1 MPVGWD
7 ATRLPVFS
15 DLSLLGVLVSGATES
30 EMKTSPAPEAA
41 AEKIPVGLGRV
52 RDLLIAKPDL
62 IRGDEGLMRAL
73 GVRPIAANVVDFGP
87 AALAR
92 MEEARNRESTARQEI
107 EQIARANFSAQ
118 AETHAV
124 IVDLLEARNN
134 ADLARRVNAAATER
148 FGLLAGV
155 IAAEGPTAVPAG
167 WRALPSGFIDVVLG
181 PQGLARL
188 GPAFATEEI
197 FGNAAPEVASVA
209 LVRMAIW
216 DDGRPA
222 VLAFASEDPDGFR
235 PDMGAELVAFL
246 ARVVERTA
254 ERWPAVK

>member
-1 MPVGWD
+1 
-7 ATRLPVFS
+7 
-15 DLSLLGVLVSGATES
+15 VSGATES
-30 EMKTSPAPEAA
+30 EMATGLQTEAA
-41 AEKIPVGLGRV
+41 PEKIPVGLGRV
-52 RDLLIAKPDL
+52 RDLLIAKPEL

-92 MEEARNRESTARQEI
+92 LEAARNRESTARQEI
-107 EQIARANFSAQ
+107 EQIARANFAAQ

-124 IVDLLEARNN
+124 IIDLLEARNN

-155 IAAEGPTAVPAG
+155 IAAEGPAAVPAG
-167 WRALPSGFIDVVLG
+167 WRALPEGFIDGVLG

-188 GPAFATEEI
+188 GPAFAAVEM
-197 FGNAAPEVASVA
+197 FGEAAADVGSMA

-216 DDGRPA
+216 ADGRA
-222 VLAFASEDPDGFR
+222 SVLAFASSDPHGFT

-254 ERWPAVK
+254 ERWPPVT